1 MNTKLL
7 SRRGTRLVRRTI
19 ISPLLGMRY
28 FSSSAFRAHYLRFP
42 LAAIIAFSMVRCG
55 ENQAAVTPPADEPIP
70 VKLQPVTTANEGKTL
85 QYSGL
90 IASNSE
96 ARLSFKIGGIISRI
110 YVKEG
115 DHVSAGQLL
124 ATLDLTEI
132 NAQVQQASQ
141 NLEKAQRDENRANNL
156 YRDTVASLEQVQN
169 AHTQTTVAA
178 EGLRIAHFNQQYAQI
193 RAASSGAILQ
203 KLMSEGEY
211 ATAGTAVLVFNGAA
225 QNDWVVRFG
234 VSDKDWAVLHR
245 GDKASV
251 TIDAYP
257 DERFTGQITKLA
269 EGADASGGTYAVEV
283 TIATA
288 GRKLAPGL
296 FCTLQLQPP
305 GKRSLAFIPAA
316 ALAEGD
322 GNTGFVYTLNA
333 DKRTVKRIPVRI
345 AYLQG
350 DRIAIASGL
359 DNVGS
364 VITDGVGYLTEKSL
378 VKLINNPDSLTK

>member
-1 MNTKLL
+1 M
-7 SRRGTRLVRRTI
+7 
-19 ISPLLGMRY
+19 
-28 FSSSAFRAHYLRFP
+28 
-42 LAAIIAFSMVRCG
+42 
-55 ENQAAVTPPADEPIP
+55 PPADEPIP
-70 VKLQPVTTANEGKTL
+70 VKLQPVTTASEGKTL

-115 DHVSAGQLL
+115 DHIVAGQLL

-141 NLEKAQRDENRANNL
+141 NLEKAQRDETRANNL

-169 AHTQTTVAA
+169 AHTQTTVST
-178 EGLRIAHFNQQYAQI
+178 EGLRIARFNQQYAQI
-193 RAASSGAILQ
+193 RAAAGGTILQ
-203 KLMSEGEY
+203 KLMNEGEY
-211 ATAGTAVLVFNGAA
+211 ASAGTAVLVFNGAA
-225 QNDWVVRFG
+225 PKDWVVRFG

-245 GDKASV
+245 GDKASI

-257 DERFTGQITKLA
+257 EERFTGEITKLA

-283 TIATA
+283 TVAAA

-305 GKRSLAFIPAA
+305 GKRSLAFIPAS

-333 DKRTVKRIPVRI
+333 DKRSVRRIPVHI

-350 DRIAIASGL
+350 DRIAISTGL
-359 DNVGS
+359 DTVRQ
-364 VITDGVGYLTEKSL
+364 VIADGVGYLTEKSV
-378 VKLINNPDSLTK
+378 VKLISNPVLQTK

>member
-7 SRRGTRLVRRTI
+7 LRRGKRLVRRTI
-19 ISPLLGMRY
+19 ISALPEMRY
-28 FSSSAFRAHYLRFP
+28 FFTSAFWAHSSLRLP
-42 LAAIIAFSMVRCG
+42 LAALIAFSLVRCG
-55 ENQAAVTPPADEPIP
+55 ENHAATTPPADEPIP
-70 VKLQPVTTANEGKTL
+70 VKLQPVTMASEGKIL

-96 ARLSFKIGGIISRI
+96 ARLSFKIGGIVSRI
-110 YVKEG
+110 FVKEG
-115 DHVSAGQLL
+115 DHIVAGQLL

-141 NLEKAQRDENRANNL
+141 NLEKAQRDETRANNL

-169 AHTQTTVAA
+169 AHTQTTVAT

-193 RAASSGAILQ
+193 RAASSGTILQ
-203 KLMSEGEY
+203 KLMNEGEY
-211 ATAGTAVLVFNGAA
+211 ASAGTAVLIFNGAA

-245 GDKASV
+245 GDKASIS
-251 TIDAYP
+251 IDAYP

-269 EGADASGGTYAVEV
+269 EGADANGGTYAVEV
-283 TIATA
+283 TVAAA

-305 GKRSLAFIPAA
+305 GKRSLALIPAS

-322 GNTGFVYTLNA
+322 GNTGVVYTLNA
-333 DKRTVKRIPVRI
+333 DKHTVKRIPVRI

-350 DRIAIASGL
+350 DHVAIAGGL
-359 DNVGS
+359 DS
-364 VITDGVGYLTEKSL
+364 VQQVIADGVGYLTERSV
-378 VKLINNPDSLTK
+378 VKLINQ

>member
-1 MNTKLL
+1 MNTQLL
-7 SRRGTRLVRRTI
+7 S
-19 ISPLLGMRY
+19 S
-28 FSSSAFRAHYLRFP
+28 LRFP
-42 LAAIIAFSMVRCG
+42 LAALIAFCLVRCSD
-55 ENQAAVTPPADEPIP
+55 NHAAVIPPADQPIP
-70 VKLQPVTTANEGKTL
+70 VKLQPVNTANEGKTL

-115 DHVSAGQLL
+115 DRVAAGQLL

-141 NLEKAQRDENRANNL
+141 NLEKAQRDETRANNL

-169 AHTQTTVAA
+169 AHTQTTVSTEA
-178 EGLRIAHFNQQYAQI
+178 LRIARFNQQYAQI
-193 RAASSGAILQ
+193 RAAAGGTILQ
-203 KLMSEGEY
+203 KLMNEGEY
-211 ATAGTAVLVFNGAA
+211 ASAGTAVLVFNGVA

-234 VSDKDWAVLHR
+234 VADKDWAVLR
-245 GDKASV
+245 KGDRASIA
-251 TIDAYP
+251 IDAYP
-257 DERFTGQITKLA
+257 EERFAGTITKLA
-269 EGADASGGTYAVEV
+269 EGADANGGTYAVEV
-283 TIATA
+283 TIAAT

-305 GKRSLAFIPAA
+305 GKRSLAFIPAS

-322 GNTGFVYTLNA
+322 GNKGFVYTLNA
-333 DKRTVKRIPVRI
+333 DKRTVRRVPVRI

-350 DRIAIASGL
+350 DRIAISSGL
-359 DNVGS
+359 DTVQQ
-364 VITDGVGYLTEKSL
+364 VIADGVGYLTEKSV
-378 VKLINNPDSLTK
+378 VKLISNPDSLTH

>member
-1 MNTKLL
+1 MNTKMLA
-7 SRRGTRLVRRTI
+7 S
-19 ISPLLGMRY
+19 
-28 FSSSAFRAHYLRFP
+28 LRFP
-42 LAAIIAFSMVRCG
+42 LAALIAFSLVRCG
-55 ENQAAVTPPADEPIP
+55 ENHAATTPPADEPIP

-115 DHVSAGQLL
+115 DHVVAGQLL

-141 NLEKAQRDENRANNL
+141 NLEKAQRDETRANNL

-169 AHTQTTVAA
+169 AHTQTTVAT
-178 EGLRIAHFNQQYAQI
+178 EGLRIARFNQQYAQV
-193 RAASSGAILQ
+193 RAAAGGTILQ
-203 KLMSEGEY
+203 KLMNEGEY
-211 ATAGTAVLVFNGAA
+211 ASAGTAVLVFNGAA

-234 VSDKDWAVLHR
+234 VSDKDWAVLHK
-245 GDKASV
+245 GDRASI

-257 DERFTGQITKLA
+257 DERFTGVITKLA

-296 FCTLQLQPP
+296 FCTLQLQPA
-305 GKRSLAFIPAA
+305 GKRSLTLIPAS

-333 DKRTVKRIPVRI
+333 DKRTVKRLPVRI
-345 AYLQG
+345 AWLQG

-359 DNVGS
+359 DTVRE
-364 VITDGVGYLTEKSL
+364 VITDGVGYLTEKS
-378 VKLINNPDSLTK
+378 VVRPISHPDSLTK